1 MPLSAP
7 DAPALDRELAL
18 AAVEAG
24 TRAYF
29 NDRRARVDEFVTAHF
44 SLLGTLRLHRVALG
58 WDIAKAPLN
67 LSLAL
72 PQILMQLAGKV
83 ASSLGASRLASV
95 LARPILLRT
104 AVARQIEWLVN
115 TELLQLPFVQDG
127 RASARDALAESILAQ
142 PSVTLAMQ
150 AALEEIGRHGEDP
163 AFQARLGR
171 AMAEYGVSRAAA
183 AEITTGL
190 LSLGAGAVT
199 RGKVTPGAVSIG
211 PALAALMAQQAAV
224 ASFPL
229 GGWLGGVWY
238 GLFPVGPS
246 AGLLLGTT
254 GGLMLVSASFAAFAG
269 VVSDPIQRALG
280 LHRARLLRMID
291 GLERQFADPA
301 AKGFAVHDHYVAR
314 LLDLFDII
322 GAAARMARL

>member
-1 MPLSAP
+1 MDHPASDP
-7 DAPALDRELAL
+7 RALDHTLAL

-24 TRAYF
+24 TRDYF
-29 NDRRARVDEFVTAHF
+29 EARRSRVDAFVDAHF
-44 SLLGTLRLHRVALG
+44 TLAGTARLHRVALG

-67 LSLAL
+67 MSLAL
-72 PQILMQLAGKV
+72 PQIAMQLAGTV
-83 ASSLGASRLASV
+83 ARRLGFERAALV

-115 TELLQLPFVQDG
+115 TELLELPFVQDR
-127 RASARDALAESILAQ
+127 RASTRDALAESILAQ
-142 PSVTLAMQ
+142 PSVTQAMQ
-150 AALEEIGRHGEDP
+150 AALAEIGRHGEDP

-171 AMAEYGVSRAAA
+171 AVAEYGVSRAAA

-199 RGKVTPGAVSIG
+199 LGKVTPGAVSIG
-211 PALAALMAQQAAV
+211 PALAAVVAQQAAV

-229 GGWLGGVWY
+229 GGWLGGLWY
-238 GLFPVGPS
+238 GLFPAGPS
-246 AGLLLGTT
+246 AGLLFGTT
-254 GGLMLVSASFAAFAG
+254 GALMLASASVAAFAG

-301 AKGFAVHDHYVAR
+301 ARGFAVHDHYVAR

-322 GAAARMARL
+322 GAAARMGRL